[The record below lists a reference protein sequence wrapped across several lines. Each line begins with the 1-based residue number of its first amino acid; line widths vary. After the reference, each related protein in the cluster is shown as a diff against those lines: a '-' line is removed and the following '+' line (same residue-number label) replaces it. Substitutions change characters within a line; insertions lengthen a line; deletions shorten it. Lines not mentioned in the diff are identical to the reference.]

1 MAKFKVGD
9 KVKLNPDAAKFA
21 RFYNLTTDFLTII
34 DVYDCYKG
42 IIYRCDKT
50 GCISWKEDD
59 FEDTKY
65 ITNSKGDVIGAIP
78 MNSIPVVIE
87 EKVDEMRMF
96 FQGDMKM
103 KADYINMPEIKNYTY
118 NTKIGLTTIEW
129 CDGTQTIV
137 RAENPD
143 KADQFTGFM
152 TAYAKKAAG
161 NTNRINNLFDE
172 WTIEKPKR
180 YAESKAK
187 EERII
192 ADTKAKEER
201 NRAKREKWLIRRE
214 AIRIK
219 REYEARKLAN
229 EKYGVP
235 MDGE

>member
-9 KVKLNPDAAKFA
+9 KVRLKADIAN
-21 RFYNLTTDFLTII
+21 FYSLPTDFMTITYVC
-34 DVYDCYKG
+34 DRDYG
-42 IIYRCDKT
+42 IIYNCDKT
-50 GCISWKEDD
+50 STMIWKEID

-87 EKVDEMRMF
+87 EKVDDMQIF

-118 NTKIGLTTIEW
+118 NIEIGLTTIEW
-129 CDGTQTIV
+129 RDGTKTIV

-172 WTIEKPKR
+172 WIIEKPKR
-180 YAESKAK
+180 DAESKAR

-192 ADTKAKEER
+192 ADNKAKEER

-235 MDGE
+235 MDSE